1 VNEIESPT
9 GGADETNR
17 SDDLDGLIQAWL
29 GSLWARN
36 RIGSARTETAYRL
49 DLQRWAQAC
58 GSDDGRLRLAQLDP
72 AVLEDALGRLARAGY
87 AVSTRSRMLAALR
100 GFCAWLVANGHL
112 ETDPTTGDGLRM
124 RGEPSRMPV
133 ALSDDELGR
142 LVATVATADPTARLA
157 LPARDLAL
165 VAVLAGCGLRA
176 SELCVLTN
184 RDVLLDPDPL
194 LVVQG
199 KGRKQ
204 RRVPVPQ
211 PVLDAI
217 DAWRAEREA
226 LAERSP
232 AFKSAPAGPLFCNGR
247 GSAFTASSLDYHVL
261 KWFARAGI
269 PKTPG
274 EAAHALRHTYAKG
287 LVATGAALPSV
298 SALLGHADLRTTSIY
313 LRMTAV
319 DLAEAAAHAPMNQV
333 LRGHADARRIP
344 TNPDG
349 SPMRNGSQ

>member
-1 VNEIESPT
+1 VSEIDSPVGT
-9 GGADETNR
+9 TDGTNH
-17 SDDLDGLIQAWL
+17 SDDADTLDELIQAWL

-49 DLQRWAQAC
+49 DLNRWAQAC
-58 GSDDGRLRLAQLDP
+58 GSGRGRLRLAHLDHL
-72 AVLEDALGRLARAGY
+72 VLEAALGRLARDGY

-100 GFCAWLVANGHL
+100 GFCGWLVANGHL
-112 ETDPTTGDGLRM
+112 DADPTAGDGLRM

-133 ALSDDELGR
+133 ALTDDELGR
-142 LVATVATADPTARLA
+142 LVATVATPDPTARLA

-176 SELCVLTN
+176 SELCALTN

-194 LVVQG
+194 LVVRG

-204 RRVPVPQ
+204 RRVPVPH
-211 PVLDAI
+211 PVLDAV
-217 DAWRAEREA
+217 DAWRAERDA
-226 LAERSP
+226 RAEQSP
-232 AFKSAPAGPLFCNGR
+232 AFQASPTGPLFCNGR

-298 SALLGHADLRTTSIY
+298 SALLGHADLRTTSIF

-333 LRGHADARRIP
+333 LRGHADAGRIRP
-344 TNPDG
+344 E
-349 SPMRNGSQ
+349 SP